1 MINGTSGDDYLT
13 GDAGDN
19 EFSRSPG
26 NDTVDGG
33 AGSDT
38 IYCDTGNFT
47 LSAIDDGHLYS
58 LTPLFIS
65 ANLATG
71 WLSSEYVGVG
81 TAAGIFRV
89 YSVKLISI
97 ENVVGTSQ
105 NDIFTGNGANNRLYG
120 LGGNDMFYGSAGN
133 DLLDGGSG
141 MDTADYSTSG
151 LAGGIIA
158 NLFTGYVD
166 KYLVA
171 GGPSSFRDT
180 LVSIENMMGTNVHDA
195 LWGNAG
201 NNNLS
206 GGGGADGLLGDA
218 GNDWL
223 DGGDGDDALYGQA
236 DNDTLVG
243 QAGKDLLDGGT
254 GDDRLWG
261 GTGDDMLKGG
271 DGGNDLVYGEAD
283 NDLLCGGTGNDLLD
297 GGAGIDTA
305 DYSGMAGSVDADLGR
320 GTAIKVTG
328 IKANMAGTVGRYIRI
343 YHTDSYA
350 GGDLGLTGMKVY
362 AGGKDMAAG
371 LRSSIG
377 VDGVNGATNPYN
389 STVALTDAAVGGGW
403 NGLQGDACNVAYV
416 NAAGWG
422 GSGKGYIELTLDS
435 VQAIDAISLW
445 GDANCAS
452 NSQNLRV
459 YVSNTAFNA
468 STTYASL
475 AADPGVARVDLGA
488 EISAVP
494 LNIDEVA
501 GIDTLVGIENLVGT
515 AMNIENVVGSNADDL
530 FFSGVAYNR
539 LYGGLGN
546 DRFYGSAGNGLLDG
560 GTGTDTAD
568 YSDSGLAGGIIAD
581 LSTGYA
587 DKFLVA
593 GGPSSSRDTLA
604 GIENVVGTEAADIL
618 SGSAGD
624 NSLFGRGGNDRLH
637 GSSGND
643 MLDGGA
649 GIDTASYIASR
660 MTGGINASLATGR
673 VDKMLAGTSLS
684 MGGTTGRFI
693 RIYHNNA
700 VPANAYL
707 SLTGLKVYAGG
718 MDVAA
723 GRASLA
729 GADTGSADVFA
740 NSTSALTDRDVGEA
754 WNGQAGNLSNLAWV
768 SGSKGYIELD
778 LGSVQAIDSIALWA
792 RGEWPGESNNLRIY
806 VSNTAFASSNTAYTQ
821 LAANPGVARF
831 DLALTQVSAA
841 TTPWTDMLFGI
852 ENLVGTAM
860 NDRLTG
866 DANANVLDGAGGNDT
881 LDGGA
886 GIDTASYE
894 ADPMTGGINA
904 NLATGR
910 VDKKLADTFAAI
922 GSTGQY
928 IRIYHND
935 DVPAN
940 AYLSA
945 TGLKVSA
952 GGVDVAAGRTSLAGA
967 DTGSPDVFANSTS
980 ALTDGAVG
988 AAWNGQAGNLSNLAW
1003 VSGSKGYIELDLGS
1017 VQAIDSIALWAR
1029 GEGPGESR
1037 NLRVYVSNT
1046 AFVSSDTAYTQL
1058 ANNTGVAHFDLA
1070 GGISATTANTDTLLG
1085 IENLTGTAMDDTLT
1099 GDGNANVLDGGAG
1112 NDVLSGSAGNDT
1124 LVGGAGNDTLD
1135 GGAGIDTASYIA
1147 SPITGGINASLAT
1160 GRVDERMAG
1169 TSVGV
1174 GATGCYIRIYHT
1186 DSYGGGDL
1194 GLTGMKV
1201 YAGGKDV
1208 AAGLL
1213 SSIGVDGVNGAT
1225 NPYNSTVALTDAAVG
1240 GEWNGLEGDA
1250 CNVAYANTG
1259 YMGGKGYIELTLDS
1273 AQAIDS
1279 ISLWGDANCPNN
1291 SQMLRVYV
1299 SNTAFNASTTYASLA
1314 ANQSVA
1320 HIDLAGAETSASAT
1334 TKAWTDTL
1342 LGIENLTGTAMN
1354 DTLMGDGN
1362 ANVLSGGAGND
1373 TLAGG
1378 VGSDTYQF
1386 QRGDG
1391 VDTIR
1396 ENDSVLGDN
1405 DLLQFQ
1411 GDISSSQLWFRRVGD
1426 DLNDLEV
1433 SVIGTA
1439 DKAVVQNMYL
1449 GNAYQV
1455 EQIKA
1460 GDGKLLWGTQ
1470 VQSLVQAMAAFAPPA
1485 MGQTTLTAAQQT
1497 ALAPVLAANWQ

>member
-47 LSAIDDGHLYS
+47 LSAIDNGHLYS

-120 LGGNDMFYGSAGN
+120 LGGNDIFYGSAGN

-515 AMNIENVVGSNADDL
+515 AMNDRLTGNANANFL
-530 FFSGVAYNR
+530 SGDA
-539 LYGGLGN
+539 GN
-546 DRFYGSAGNGLLDG
+546 DVLCGSAGN
-560 GTGTDTAD
+560 
-568 YSDSGLAGGIIAD
+568 
-581 LSTGYA
+581 
-587 DKFLVA
+587 
-593 GGPSSSRDTLA
+593 DTL
-604 GIENVVGTEAADIL
+604 G
-618 SGSAGD
+618 
-624 NSLFGRGGNDRLH
+624 
-637 GSSGND
+637 
-643 MLDGGA
+643 GGA
-649 GIDTASYIASR
+649 G
-660 MTGGINASLATGR
+660 
-673 VDKMLAGTSLS
+673 
-684 MGGTTGRFI
+684 
-693 RIYHNNA
+693 
-700 VPANAYL
+700 
-707 SLTGLKVYAGG
+707 
-718 MDVAA
+718 
-723 GRASLA
+723 
-729 GADTGSADVFA
+729 
-740 NSTSALTDRDVGEA
+740 
-754 WNGQAGNLSNLAWV
+754 
-768 SGSKGYIELD
+768 
-778 LGSVQAIDSIALWA
+778 
-792 RGEWPGESNNLRIY
+792 
-806 VSNTAFASSNTAYTQ
+806 TQ

-952 GGVDVAAGRTSLAGA
+952 GGVDVAAGRASLAGA

-1046 AFVSSDTAYTQL
+1046 AFVSSDTAYYQL

-1070 GGISATTANTDTLLG
+1070 GGISATTANTDALLG